1 MATDSWIAQLG
12 RRWEERGHDSPAE
25 RKSQEAA
32 RPINGRDRRLSK
44 EGRRGKVEEDSVSR

>member
-25 RKSQEAA
+25 RKSQEAGSQSMEGTGDYE
-32 RPINGRDRRLSK
+32 RKDDVERSK
-44 EGRRGKVEEDSVSR
+44 RM